1 MFSWSQCTYTRVH
14 SHPQVTDAH
23 IEVLYTLARCKF
35 DCGKYVDAA
44 NYLYHFRLLS
54 KDEEKC
60 YLAAWGKVAA
70 EVLLYADA
78 ETSKSDLQELR
89 ELIDKKVTI
98 DAACVV

>member
-1 MFSWSQCTYTRVH
+1 M
-14 SHPQVTDAH
+14 
-23 IEVLYTLARCKF
+23 YTLARCKF

-89 ELIDKKVTI
+89 DLIDKKVTGVESF
-98 DAACVV
+98 CVARLWICFALRLCTTAPFLLMM